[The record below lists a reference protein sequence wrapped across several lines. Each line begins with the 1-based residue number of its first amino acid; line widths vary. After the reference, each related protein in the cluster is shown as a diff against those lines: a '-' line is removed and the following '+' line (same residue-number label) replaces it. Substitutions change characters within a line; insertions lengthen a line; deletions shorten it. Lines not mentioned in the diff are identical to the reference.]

1 MGIPDA
7 AGEWLRIA
15 EHYRNM
21 SDGELI
27 VLARQKSASTPVA
40 QQALAGEIS
49 NRRLIVPPEELTVQ
63 KPAPGKP
70 TGSPL

>member
-1 MGIPDA
+1 MGMPDA

-27 VLARQKSASTPVA
+27 VLARQKSALTAVA
-40 QQALAGEIS
+40 
-49 NRRLIVPPEELTVQ
+49 
-63 KPAPGKP
+63 
-70 TGSPL
+70 